1 MLHPDFQIKNPNRAR
16 SLIFSFCMSNPG
28 AFHKSDASGY
38 VFWAERVIE
47 IDAFNPQV
55 AARLARAM
63 DRWTQLAEPYKTA
76 AHEALKRVAAK
87 SDLSKDVKEVINKA
101 LESTK
106 ATPTEGEKA

>member
-1 MLHPDFQIKNPNRAR
+1 
-16 SLIFSFCMSNPG
+16 
-28 AFHKSDASGY
+28 
-38 VFWAERVIE
+38 
-47 IDAFNPQV
+47 
-55 AARLARAM
+55 M